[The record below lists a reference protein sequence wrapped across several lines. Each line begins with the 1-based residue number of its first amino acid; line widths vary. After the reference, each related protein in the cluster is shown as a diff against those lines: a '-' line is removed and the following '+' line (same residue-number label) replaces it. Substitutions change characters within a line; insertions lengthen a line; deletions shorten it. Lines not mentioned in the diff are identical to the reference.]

1 MPAYLREGMT
11 MNIPTKLSTVL
22 AAILMLGSVSAAV
35 AKARH
40 HVYVPDR
47 ARGAYG
53 ASAYRTFAGTRWYPM
68 PINACR
74 LRWGERPEELIQDR
88 DYQESL
94 GGDC

>member
-22 AAILMLGSVSAAV
+22 AAILMLGSASAAV
-35 AKARH
+35 AKARY

-53 ASAYRTFAGTRWYPM
+53 ASAHRAFAGTPRYPM

-88 DYQESL
+88 DYQETL
-94 GGDC
+94 GEDC